1 MEISKEV
8 SIKDLLKGGTT
19 EEELHNILKEQI
31 NEAKAE
37 LKTENENKKATR
49 LVDKRAAAAEAI
61 QDYLNTLG
69 RGKYVYAD
77 DITKLLTWLEKHE
90 TVLKDFIDAACFY
103 NCTKCNKE
111 NPALKSNTLD
121 YVDKILETY
130 KNLFE

>member
-8 SIKDLLKGGTT
+8 SIKDLLKSGTT

-31 NEAKAE
+31 NEAKAQ

-90 TVLKDFIDAACFY
+90 TILKDFIDATCFC
-103 NCTKCNKE
+103 NSCKCKKE
-111 NPALKSNTLD
+111 STPIKDSTLD

>member
-31 NEAKAE
+31 NEAK
-37 LKTENENKKATR
+37 TEMKKEAENKKTTR
-49 LVDKRAAAAEAI
+49 LVDKRAEAAEAI
-61 QDYLNTLG
+61 QEYLNTLG

-77 DITKLLTWLEKHE
+77 DITKLLTWLETHE
-90 TVLKDFIDAACFY
+90 NLLKDFIDATCFC
-103 NCTKCNKE
+103 NSCKCKKESAPTKD
-111 NPALKSNTLD
+111 STLD